1 MPQIAEIMTDMI
13 AEVADHVRLNDS
25 NVDDAV
31 REIASDYQSF
41 GHDVKPDVLL
51 ARVNRAYPDGIPG
64 AMPSE
69 EEMRKRRAQHI
80 AAGRQA
86 AIDEMDAIDA
96 FFKSHPGLLRD
107 VRRNIERFTGMRSC
121 SMYTAKKI
129 GDFLL
134 NEKGN

>member
-51 ARVNRAYPDGIPG
+51 ARVNRAYPDGIPS
-64 AMPSE
+64 AMPTE
-69 EEMRKRRAQHI
+69 EEMIERRREVQR
-80 AAGRQA
+80 AGRA
-86 AIDEMDAIDA
+86 AAIAERDAIDE
-96 FFKSHPGLLRD
+96 FFRTHPGLLRD
-107 VRRNIERFTGMRSC
+107 VRRNITRFTGMRSC
-121 SMYTAKKI
+121 SMYTARKI
-129 GDFLL
+129 ADFLL